1 MGSTDQNAETR
12 QDPFL
17 CLQPSVDADVSE
29 KLYRQRNG
37 KPLCGVQQTLDSL
50 APAAGD
56 GDIATLVLDGSQAAF
71 REGARRF
78 QNRVGN
84 RTEV

>member
-1 MGSTDQNAETR
+1 MGSTNQNAETR

-17 CLQPSVDADVSE
+17 YLQPSADADVSE
-29 KLYRQRNG
+29 KLYRQCNG
-37 KPLCGVQQTLDSL
+37 KPLCGVQQALDAL

-78 QNRVGN
+78 QNRIGN